1 MIYKVEVSE
10 QADSDLRGI
19 FEYIAFELQSPE
31 NASGQLDCLEEQILS
46 LDMMPERYG
55 KYEKEPWKSRGL
67 RVLPVDNYAVL
78 YIPDSNKKVVTIL
91 RVMYAERDIDNQLN
105 LHTKIKDMI

>member
-1 MIYKVEVSE
+1 MIIYEVEVSE

-31 NASGQLDCLEEQILS
+31 NASGQLDRLEEQILN
-46 LDMMPERYG
+46 LDTMPERYR
-55 KYEKEPWKSRGL
+55 KYENETWKSRGL
-67 RVLPVDNYAVL
+67 RVLPVDNYVVL

-91 RVMYAERDIDNQLN
+91 RVMYAGRDIDNQLN
-105 LHTKIKDMI
+105 LHTKQ

>member
-1 MIYKVEVSE
+1 MIYEVELSE

-31 NASGQLDCLEEQILS
+31 NASGQLDRLEEQILS
-46 LDMMPERYG
+46 LDTMPGRYR

-67 RVLPVDNYAVL
+67 RVLPVDNYVVL
-78 YIPDSNKKVVTIL
+78 YIPDSVKRL
-91 RVMYAERDIDNQLN
+91 
-105 LHTKIKDMI
+105 